1 MNNTNWKDIAELFGI
16 VAIVA
21 SLIFVGLQMQQ
32 AHKIAIASHYQERHA
47 SLVDYWV
54 GREQSDIQK
63 RLRGERVIRDWG
75 LPPGMD
81 ENVSAMEVGSEFFYA
96 RIGLSIS
103 ENHHFQYISGFYTE
117 ESWLGSRSSLKR
129 SLKLPMWQFIVNKL
143 DHAYGSD
150 FLDLCEELI
159 SEIQAE
165 TR

>member
-47 SLVDYWV
+47 SSVDYWV

-75 LPPGMD
+75 VPPGMD
-81 ENVSAMEVGSEFFYA
+81 ENVSAMEVGSEFLYA
-96 RIGLSIS
+96 RIALSRG
-103 ENHHFQYISGFYTE
+103 ENNHFQYLSGFYTDE
-117 ESWLGSRSSLKR
+117 AWLGSRSSLKR
-129 SLKLPMWQFIVNKL
+129 ALKLPMLQFIVKNMEG
-143 DHAYGSD
+143 AYRPD
-150 FLDLCEELI
+150 FLELCEELI
-159 SEIQAE
+159 ADNQAE
-165 TR
+165 SR